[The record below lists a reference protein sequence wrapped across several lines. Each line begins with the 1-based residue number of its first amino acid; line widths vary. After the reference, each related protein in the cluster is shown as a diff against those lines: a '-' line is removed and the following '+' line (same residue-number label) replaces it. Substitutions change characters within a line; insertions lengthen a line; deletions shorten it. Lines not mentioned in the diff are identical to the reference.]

1 MSSEPSS
8 PRRRRVSPLDRVGF
22 RQLIL
27 LIVLVPM
34 VIGNLAT
41 LRLASNAQAAE
52 RLANEELADLEQL
65 LAHRNFE
72 TAVIAELAL
81 YRGWPTVLASSAIRE
96 DDPSIVITRQVI
108 EGLVQSATD
117 LAAAGVRQTALGTDE
132 LATFDDIARS
142 LTDLRV
148 GFAENPRTIRSDE
161 LTRVDA
167 DLAIWSHQVDYL
179 ALGRSAAWMSIDR
192 QAEFATAL
200 STEVIYAGGL
210 LLAGESTE
218 AQRQAAAVA
227 LATTDAALERL
238 HVVVTDEQRQRLE
251 VAYADNEY
259 LTTVRSRVLDL
270 PNRFEPLGAPDLVS
284 SLTGLASFTAVTVE
298 IQGES
303 VASVRAAALL
313 RSDRARHNRQLMIG
327 AALATLVVPGLLVAV
342 VGGRTTRRV
351 QRLARAA
358 ERISQGE
365 LGVVV
370 DDVTGTDELAVL
382 ATAFNQVSA
391 SVLMGH
397 DQVAALADGRLDD
410 PVFDRDLPGPIGHT
424 LRVALRRLGDT
435 TAELAHHA
443 SHDRLTGLLDRRGFH
458 LAAAELSADQRRA
471 VLLLDLDGF
480 KKVNDTFGH
489 AAGDAV
495 LEDVAERL
503 RRSIRSSDVLARLG
517 GDEFV
522 IVTERSDAERLAAR
536 LQGELTRT
544 IRWNGEDLR
553 VSGSVGWT
561 TLDLG
566 EPVGSALARAD
577 SAMYRAKGQGPG
589 RVEHVEHAGF
599 RVEERAK

>member
-1 MSSEPSS
+1 M
-8 PRRRRVSPLDRVGF
+8 
-22 RQLIL
+22 

-52 RLANEELADLEQL
+52 RLANEELADLAQL

-161 LTRVDA
+161 LTRADA

-270 PNRFEPLGAPDLVS
+270 PNRFEPRGSGPRVVTHRTRLVHRGHGRDPGGVRRLGARRCTP
-284 SLTGLASFTAVTVE
+284 AVGPGAT
-298 IQGES
+298 QSPTDDRRRPGDPGGS
-303 VASVRAAALL
+303 GAAGGGGR
-313 RSDRARHNRQLMIG
+313 RSDDSPG
-327 AALATLVVPGLLVAV
+327 AAS
-342 VGGRTTRRV
+342 
-351 QRLARAA
+351 ARAA

-517 GDEFV
+517 GDEFGH
-522 IVTERSDAERLAAR
+522 RDRR
-536 LQGELTRT
+536 DPMP
-544 IRWNGEDLR
+544 N
-553 VSGSVGWT
+553 
-561 TLDLG
+561 
-566 EPVGSALARAD
+566 D
-577 SAMYRAKGQGPG
+577 SLLVCK
-589 RVEHVEHAGF
+589 ES
-599 RVEERAK
+599 